1 MTTMNI
7 TVNNLQELDTAARQ
21 ILSNFPNDRIF
32 LLYGDMGAGKTTLV
46 NSFCRVLEVPDSTSS
61 PTFSIVNEY
70 SSPHGPIY
78 HFDFYRLKHEE
89 EALDMGYEDY
99 FYTDA
104 YCFVEW
110 PEKISNLLPEKSRRI
125 TITVV
130 SPSSRTI
137 LVK

>member
-1 MTTMNI
+1 MNI
-7 TVNNLQELDTAARQ
+7 TVNNLQELDAAAKQ
-21 ILSNFPNDRIF
+21 ILSSFPNDRIF
-32 LLYGDMGAGKTTLV
+32 LLYGDMGAGKTTFVSSLCKALGV
-46 NSFCRVLEVPDSTSS
+46 SDSTSS

-70 SSPHGPIY
+70 SSPQGAIY

-89 EALDMGYEDY
+89 EALDMGYEEY

-110 PEKISNLLPEKSRRI
+110 PEKIPNLLPEESRQI
-125 TITVV
+125 TLTVT

-137 LVK
+137 VIK